1 MVERS
6 YSNVEL
12 VEIIRSA
19 LARRLAHRRGG
30 QMEEPGKAADRML
43 ADGFD
48 LATAFYALC
57 NLLWHSHAEA
67 SPGDARVG
75 SNAWWAAVFRQ
86 DQRRAEVFA
95 VLSADALAILRA
107 ALTPTGPFIT
117 IPKLGNASHIRY
129 RSDTDFRGIEI
140 VTDDNGILRGSN
152 VVMLLR
158 PTKHP
163 GGRPTVSQE
172 LIDEL
177 DREAC
182 ATLAAENKPLMKK
195 ARAGLI
201 QPRLAAKGYNLAP
214 GTIENRLKAKR
225 S

>member
-19 LARRLAHRRGG
+19 LARKLIHRRRG
-30 QMEEPGKAADRML
+30 QMEEPSKAADRML

-57 NLLWHSHAEA
+57 NLLWHSRAEA
-67 SPGDARVG
+67 SPDPRTMDY
-75 SNAWWAAVFRQ
+75 NAYWAAVFRQ
-86 DQRRAEVFA
+86 QQRRAEVSA
-95 VLSADALAILRA
+95 VLNADALAILRA
-107 ALTPTGPFIT
+107 ALAPTGPFVT
-117 IPKLGNASHIRY
+117 IPKLGNAFHIRY
-129 RSDTDFRGIEI
+129 RSETDFSGIEI

-152 VVMLLR
+152 MVMLLR
-158 PTKHP
+158 
-163 GGRPTVSQE
+163 RASASQE

-182 ATLAAENKPLMKK
+182 AALAAEGKPLMKK

-201 QPRLAAKGYNLAP
+201 QPHLAAKGYNLAV
-214 GTIENRLKAKR
+214 GTIKNRLKP
-225 S
+225 SGS

>member
-1 MVERS
+1 
-6 YSNVEL
+6 
-12 VEIIRSA
+12 
-19 LARRLAHRRGG
+19 
-30 QMEEPGKAADRML
+30 MEEPSKAADRML

-57 NLLWHSHAEA
+57 NLLWHSRAEA
-67 SPGDARVG
+67 SPDPRTMDY
-75 SNAWWAAVFRQ
+75 NAYWVAVFSQQKRM
-86 DQRRAEVFA
+86 AEGSA
-95 VLSADALAILRA
+95 VLNADALAILHA
-107 ALTPTGPFIT
+107 ALAPAGPFVT
-117 IPKLGNASHIRY
+117 IPKLGKALHIRY
-129 RSDTDFRGIEI
+129 RSDTDAPGIEI
-140 VTDDNGILRGSN
+140 ITDDGNRPGSN

-163 GGRPTVSQE
+163 GGRPTVPQE

-182 ATLAAENKPLMKK
+182 ATLVAEGTPLMKK

-201 QPRLAAKGYNLAP
+201 QPRLAAKKYNLAQ
-214 GTIENRLKAKR
+214 GTIENRLKANR